1 MEHRSYMRSRLGT
14 SIVCILAISVSLS
27 VESTVSDSIVEA
39 EERGFTV
46 VRTIP
51 LEETSFTQGLEVLD
65 GSIFQSSGLY
75 GESRLSEI
83 DLQSGKLI
91 REMPINDSFF
101 AEGITVVDQSIIM
114 LTWKA
119 EQAFRIDIS
128 NFSILENLSFEGE
141 GWGICFNGEYLVMS
155 NGTSQ
160 ISFRD
165 PETFEINHTIQVT
178 WNGQPVININELEC
192 VGKEI
197 LANIWMRDVII
208 SIDSISGNVQYFV
221 TPTSISSTQG
231 NNSNE
236 VLNGIAFDNS
246 TGGFW
251 ITGKN
256 WTHIYLIEIS
266 GQKTSMEIKETSG
279 LNRFLEIFII
289 SVILLMV
296 LIMITRNRN
305 EPETPNFK
313 DSLP

>member
-1 MEHRSYMRSRLGT
+1 MRRRLGA
-14 SIVCILAISVSLS
+14 SIVCILAFSISLS
-27 VESTVSDSIVEA
+27 TESMASESIDEA
-39 EERGFTV
+39 EEREFQV

-83 DLQSGKLI
+83 DLQSGNII
-91 REMPINDSFF
+91 REMPINDSYF
-101 AEGITVVDQSIIM
+101 AEGITVFDQSIIM
-114 LTWKA
+114 LTWK
-119 EQAFRIDIS
+119 EEKAFRIDIS
-128 NFSILENLSFEGE
+128 NFSIIENFSFEGE
-141 GWGICFNGEYLVMS
+141 GWGICFNGEHLVMS

-178 WNGQPVININELEC
+178 WDGQPVSNINELEC
-192 VGKEI
+192 VEREI
-197 LANIWMRDVII
+197 LANVWLQDVIL

-221 TPTSISSTQG
+221 SPTSISSMQG

-236 VLNGIAFDNS
+236 VLNGIAFDKS
-246 TGGFW
+246 SGGFW

-266 GQKTSMEIKETSG
+266 QKETSSEVEETSG
-279 LNRFLEIFII
+279 VNRFSAFFII
-289 SVILLMV
+289 STILFLS
-296 LIMITRNRN
+296 LLATIRNKN
-305 EPETPNFK
+305 KPETPNFK
-313 DSLP
+313 DSTP

>member
-1 MEHRSYMRSRLGT
+1 MRGRLEA
-14 SIVCILAISVSLS
+14 SIVFILVFSISFSAES
-27 VESTVSDSIVEA
+27 MASDPVEEA
-39 EERGFTV
+39 EERGFKV
-46 VRTIP
+46 IRTIP
-51 LEETSFTQGLEVLD
+51 LEKTSFTQGLEVVD

-83 DLQSGKLI
+83 DLQSGNII
-91 REMPINDSFF
+91 REMPINDSYF
-101 AEGITVVDQSIIM
+101 AEGITVLHQSIIM
-114 LTWKA
+114 LTWMG

-128 NFSILENLSFEGE
+128 NFSIVENFTFEGE
-141 GWGICFNGEYLVMS
+141 GWGICFNGEFLVMS

-178 WNGQPVININELEC
+178 WDGQPVPNINELEC

-197 LANIWMRDVII
+197 FANIWLQDVII

-221 TPTSISSTQG
+221 SPTSISSTQG
-231 NNSNE
+231 TNSNE
-236 VLNGIAFDNS
+236 VLNGIAFDKS
-246 TGGFW
+246 SGGFW

-266 GQKTSMEIKETSG
+266 NQETPMEIEENNG

-289 SVILLMV
+289 SVILLGV
-296 LIMITRNRN
+296 LLVITRNRK

>member
-1 MEHRSYMRSRLGT
+1 MRRRIGT
-14 SIVCILAISVSLS
+14 SIVCILAFSISLS
-27 VESTVSDSIVEA
+27 VESMASDSIDEA
-39 EERGFTV
+39 EERGFKV

-51 LEETSFTQGLEVLD
+51 LEKTSFTQGLEVLD

-83 DLQSGKLI
+83 DLQSGNII
-91 REMPINDSFF
+91 REMPFNDSYF
-101 AEGITVVDQSIIM
+101 AEGITVLDQSIIM
-114 LTWKA
+114 LTWKG

-128 NFSILENLSFEGE
+128 NFSVVQNFSFEGE

-178 WNGQPVININELEC
+178 WDGQPVSNINELEC

-197 LANIWMRDVII
+197 LANVWLQDVII
-208 SIDSISGNVQYFV
+208 NIDSISGNVQYFV
-221 TPTSISSTQG
+221 SPNSISSTQG
-231 NNSNE
+231 NNPNE
-236 VLNGIAFDNS
+236 VLNGIAFDKS
-246 TGGFW
+246 SGGFW

-266 GQKTSMEIKETSG
+266 YQETSG
-279 LNRFLEIFII
+279 ETQETSRLNRSSEIFII
-289 SVILLMV
+289 SIILFSSLL
-296 LIMITRNRN
+296 LIFRNKN

-313 DSLP
+313 DSLT